1 MITFLKIQP
10 LLRPFRRFLR
20 EERGAIL
27 AETVIVLPVLFWAYL
42 GSYVYFDA
50 FSTKNTA
57 MRATYTI
64 ADLISRQTNTLTPS
78 DIEGMNKVFDFI
90 TAAPRRGFTTHIRVT
105 DVSYDLK
112 KKIYLVNWSDATRG
126 NTALSNADINN
137 YADRLPNLALGDSE
151 IMVESWESFTPAFNI
166 GLSEKNFYNTVI
178 VRPRMSPN
186 VAFQGNG
193 NGGGGNGNEHGN
205 GNGNED
211 SNS

>member
-112 KKIYLVNWSDATRG
+112 KKI
-126 NTALSNADINN
+126 
-137 YADRLPNLALGDSE
+137 
-151 IMVESWESFTPAFNI
+151 MVESWESFTPAFNI

-186 VAFQGNG
+186 VDFQGNG
-193 NGGGGNGNEHGN
+193 NGGGGNGNEHGK
-205 GNGNED
+205 GHED

>member
-1 MITFLKIQP
+1 MIAPFKILP

-64 ADLISRQTNTLTPS
+64 ADLISRQTDTLTS
-78 DIEGMNKVFDFI
+78 ADIEGMNKVFDFI
-90 TAAPRRGFTTHIRVT
+90 TSATRRGATTHIRVT
-105 DVSYDLK
+105 DVSFDVK
-112 KKIYLVNWSDATRG
+112 KQIFLVNWSDATRG
-126 NTALSNADINN
+126 HAALSSVEIGN
-137 YADRLPNLALGDSE
+137 YADRLPKMALGDTE
-151 IMVESWESFTPAFNI
+151 ILVESWETFTPAFNI
-166 GLSEKNFYNTVI
+166 GLGAKNFHNMVV

-186 VAFQGNG
+186 VDFLSNNNNGNG
-193 NGGGGNGNEHGN
+193 NGAQKNQ
-205 GNGNED
+205 ED
-211 SNS
+211 SSS